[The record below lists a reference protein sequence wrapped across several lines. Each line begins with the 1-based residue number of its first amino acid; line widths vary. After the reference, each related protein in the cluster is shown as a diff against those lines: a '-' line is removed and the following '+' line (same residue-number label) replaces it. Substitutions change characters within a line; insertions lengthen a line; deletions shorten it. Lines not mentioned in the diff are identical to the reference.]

1 MNNLL
6 YCWKLTFYDCC
17 IFVCL
22 YLIFRNIKIL
32 CEHSKQFCLLN
43 VILWTSKYSWKEKG
57 KKIIFHWLNCFKQVW
72 GWEGEDEIIWHD
84 NNFDISHTICNCAV
98 TGTGNS
104 KKQPTVA
111 SGESR
116 STGASNWEQH
126 RHKLQL
132 SDYSSDWLP
141 ASQLICLSLGWEFMQ
156 WLSICFQ

>member
-1 MNNLL
+1 MNIQSSFVFLMS
-6 YCWKLTFYDCC
+6 FYGH
-17 IFVCL
+17 L
-22 YLIFRNIKIL
+22 NIL
-32 CEHSKQFCLLN
+32 
-43 VILWTSKYSWKEKG
+43 EKRKKDW

-72 GWEGEDEIIWHD
+72 GWEGEDEIIWRD

-141 ASQLICLSLGWEFMQ
+141 ASQLICLSVGWEFMQ